1 MFLDLGEVA
10 FCGACP
16 MCPSGPLPSHP
27 PGARDQPTQGSS
39 DLCLQSQF
47 CSLQDSS
54 LLPSGVCP
62 PMGEANLGA
71 CAGFL
76 VGGTG
81 ACPLVARAGFV
92 PLVIRAIPR
101 GVLRG
106 SSTFR
111 KTLGSLW
118 TAGWGCVPILLVV
131 LA

>member
-1 MFLDLGEVA
+1 VGEDSLEA
-10 FCGACP
+10 CG
-16 MCPSGPLPSHP
+16 
-27 PGARDQPTQGSS
+27 
-39 DLCLQSQF
+39 
-47 CSLQDSS
+47 
-54 LLPSGVCP
+54 
-62 PMGEANLGA
+62 
-71 CAGFL
+71 GFM

>member
-1 MFLDLGEVA
+1 M
-10 FCGACP
+10 
-16 MCPSGPLPSHP
+16 
-27 PGARDQPTQGSS
+27 
-39 DLCLQSQF
+39 
-47 CSLQDSS
+47 
-54 LLPSGVCP
+54 
-62 PMGEANLGA
+62 
-71 CAGFL
+71 

-118 TAGWGCVPILLVV
+118 CLLSWNQHSETQDSFGFVP
-131 LA
+131 